1 MKEATGELNM
11 TVVTIVAI
19 AALMGFFYLIIWP
32 NLKSSMALN
41 TACNSAGSTMSTT
54 QVTLYQSG
62 TAGQEGFTQCTG
74 IYQNG
79 RSVVTCNYTNNNGNV
94 VTRTCE

>member
-19 AALMGFFYLIIWP
+19 AALMAFFYLIIWP

-54 QVTLYQSG
+54 QTTLYESG
-62 TAGQEGFTQCTG
+62 TANTEGYVKCTG
-74 IYQNG
+74 IYASG
-79 RSVVTCNYTNNNGNV
+79 KSTVTCQYYDGKSNV
-94 VTRTCE
+94 SKTCE